1 MFTGIVE
8 SIGRIL
14 SIRETKNGAIVLIEA
29 RKLASRCK
37 KGDSV
42 SIDGVCLT
50 VVAKKTANLSF
61 DISAETRNRTNLS
74 KRSKG
79 DLVNLELPMTANSM
93 ISGHFVQGHV
103 EGLARVRKWKRDDE
117 DVRLFVDIP
126 PELLPYCVTKGSI
139 ALNGV
144 SLTIASL
151 EGSVLSV
158 ALIPYTL
165 AHTNLDDLMPGDLVN
180 VETDI
185 IGRYVVSA
193 LKRTYDELTT
203 KTRKTP
209 S

>member
-8 SIGRIL
+8 STGRIL
-14 SIRETKNGAIVLIEA
+14 SIRQIESGTVLLVEA

-42 SIDGVCLT
+42 SIDGICLT
-50 VVAKKTANLSF
+50 VTGKKTVNLSF
-61 DISAETRNRTNLS
+61 DISAETRNKTNLS
-74 KRSKG
+74 TRSKG

-103 EGLARVRKWKRDDE
+103 DGLARVSKWKREND
-117 DVRLFVDIP
+117 DVRLFV
-126 PELLPYCVTKGSI
+126 ELPSELIPYCVTKGSI

-151 EGSVLSV
+151 EGSMLGV

-165 AHTNLDDLMPGDLVN
+165 ARTNLDDLMPGDLVN

-185 IGRYVVSA
+185 IGRYVVST

-203 KTRKTP
+203 RTRKTTT
-209 S
+209 